1 MFNKFSQWIVL
12 SLEDV
17 FGWYGGFVARR
28 PVTMVASCLLITGL
42 ALIGMIN
49 YRTENNAF
57 KLWIPDNS
65 DFVENF
71 AWLEEHSPPEIRF
84 NSLILTSETSVLTPE
99 VLLHMFRIHENV
111 SRLVTEESGLSW
123 DKVCYDIPVIS
134 HQDAGIPDPGPDFC
148 DGTPW
153 LQPCYPH
160 PWCEAVE
167 AITTSACFEQS
178 LLELWGYDETVYR
191 NLTQEEILDK
201 INEVNLVSDV
211 FLTPINVT
219 TYLGDVTWDG
229 DRIVSAGATFMQ
241 WYGKINSSDI
251 SSDDISDMGTG
262 EIVDQGSLEWE
273 AALRDEL
280 MADQENLPQGVVTY
294 INVARAFSDIAGE
307 TIVGDAMMMPVSFMI
322 MFAYVTIMLGK
333 FNCLQQRG
341 MLALAGLACI
351 GLSIGFTYGF
361 CSALGLFYGPMHNLI
376 PFLLLGI
383 GVDDMFVIMQCFDN
397 LSPKERD
404 LSNIPTAISLT
415 MRRAGVAITVTSLT
429 DFMVFAIGST
439 TVLPA
444 LMSFCLWCGVG
455 ILATYFFQI
464 TLFAGALALDCKRL
478 HQGRNGFCPC
488 YRHKVEEEKTNRPVR
503 HEKKLSIAQKALGFF
518 ADIILSL
525 PGQIIVILST
535 LALLSCGLWQITMLR
550 QEFKSIWF
558 LPPSTYLR
566 QWFDASDK
574 YFPGDGERVVV
585 YIAETDIAS
594 NLDKIEQLVT
604 SFEEAD
610 DIIKTVD
617 AWYPSFKSFCNLNL
631 GTDIPD
637 QEINGT
643 MFDRMLTQFL
653 YNAAPNTLGL
663 RFIPSFKFMNSEL
676 LCGEPAPEIL
686 LTTITFTHHKFSDR
700 SEHIP
705 ALNKVKEIIKDCD
718 IDGLVFPFN
727 QVKFECNASRFM
739 YLLRNTQT
747 GKQTRSSQGSS

>member
-1 MFNKFSQWIVL
+1 MFKRVSEWIVL

-28 PVTMVASCLLITGL
+28 PVTMMVSCLLVTGL

-71 AWLEEHSPPEIRF
+71 AWLEEHSPPEMRF
-84 NSLILTSETSVLTPE
+84 NSLIVSSEASVLTPE
-99 VLLHMFRIHENV
+99 ALLHMFRIHQKV
-111 SRLVTEESGLSW
+111 SSLVTEELGLSW

-134 HQDAGIPDPGPDFC
+134 HQEAAGPSSSDLCVGIP
-148 DGTPW
+148 W
-153 LQPCYPH
+153 LEPCYPQ
-160 PWCEAVE
+160 PWCGTVAD
-167 AITTSACFEQS
+167 ITSSACLEQS
-178 LLELWGYDETVYR
+178 LLEIWGYDEAVYL
-191 NLTQEEILDK
+191 NLSQEDILAK
-201 INEVNLVSDV
+201 INEANLISSS
-211 FLTPINVT
+211 FLTPINVSS
-219 TYLGDVTWDG
+219 YLGEVTWDNG
-229 DRIVSAGATFMQ
+229 QIVSAGATFMQ
-241 WYGKINSSDI
+241 WFGKINSSDI
-251 SSDDISDMGTG
+251 SEDDVSNMGTG

-273 AALRDEL
+273 AALRDLL
-280 MADQENLPQGVVTY
+280 MEDQEELPTGMVTY
-294 INVARAFSDIAGE
+294 INVARAFSDIAGD
-307 TIVGDAMMMPVSFMI
+307 TIVGDALMMPVSFMI
-322 MFAYVTIMLGK
+322 MFVYVTIMLGK
-333 FNCLQQRG
+333 IDCVQQRG
-341 MLALAGLACI
+341 LLALAGLACI

-383 GVDDMFVIMQCFDN
+383 GVDDMFVIMQCFEN
-397 LSPKERD
+397 LSPEERD
-404 LSNIPTAISLT
+404 LSNIPASISLT
-415 MRRAGVAITVTSLT
+415 MRRAGVAVTVTSLT

-444 LMSFCLWCGVG
+444 LRSFCLWCGVG

-478 HQGRNGFCPC
+478 YQGRNGFCPC
-488 YRHKVEEEKTNRPVR
+488 VR
-503 HEKKLSIAQKALGFF
+503 HNVEKSKQESHLTTPSIGQKALGFA
-518 ADIILSL
+518 ADILLSL
-525 PGQIIVILST
+525 PGQIIVILTT
-535 LALLSCGLWQITMLR
+535 LALLGCGLWQITMLR

-585 YIAETDIAS
+585 YIAETDIAD
-594 NLDKIEQLVT
+594 NLDKIEKLVT

-617 AWYPSFKSFCNLNL
+617 AWYPDFKNFSNKNL
-631 GTDIPD
+631 GTFIPE

-643 MFDRMLTQFL
+643 AFDGILTQFL
-653 YNAAPNTLGL
+653 YNAAPRTLGL
-663 RFIPSFKFMNSEL
+663 RFIPSFKFMNNSEL
-676 LCGEPAPEIL
+676 VCGEPAPDIL
-686 LTTITFTHHKFSDR
+686 LTTLTFTHHKFTDR

-705 ALNKVKEIIKDCD
+705 ALNRVKEIIEQCD
-718 IDGLVFPFN
+718 FDGLIFPFN
-727 QVKFECNASRFM
+727 QVTNIVS
-739 YLLRNTQT
+739 
-747 GKQTRSSQGSS
+747 